1 MQEVMDV
8 MRLQLAEDQR
18 ADHRRA
24 DLQEDHA
31 TQPEKAQLETRLM
44 RVRQSVDMVEHPQQA
59 DSLAV
64 EEHPEPADQP
74 EPAERQE
81 LEEQL
86 LRVEIQVLEDLMPE
100 DSQRQPKPQNH
111 NR

>member
-18 ADHRRA
+18 TDHRRA

-64 EEHPEPADQP
+64 EEHPEPA
-74 EPAERQE
+74 EWQE

>member
-64 EEHPEPADQP
+64 EERL